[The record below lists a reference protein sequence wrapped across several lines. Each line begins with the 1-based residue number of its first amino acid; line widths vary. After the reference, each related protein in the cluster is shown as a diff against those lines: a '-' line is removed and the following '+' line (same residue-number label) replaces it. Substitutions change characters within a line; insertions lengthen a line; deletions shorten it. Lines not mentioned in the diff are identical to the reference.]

1 MMRNIAINGQ
11 FTARKMTGQ
20 ERFAY
25 EVVACLDSL
34 VRTDDNIKL
43 VIPENAVNIP
53 VLQNIE
59 IVRFGKARGSL
70 WEQIFFFYYTYKHDC
85 LSLNLCSIMPVLRP
99 GVICIHDISYKVNPL
114 FFKTV
119 YARVSQ
125 VWHKL
130 MFHLAKQFSPVIFTV
145 SEFSKRQMI
154 EVYDYKPE
162 KVVVIPN
169 GWQHFNRIKLLDEN
183 LEDKYPQIRGKE
195 FFFSLSS
202 LAPNKNV
209 DWIFKIAQKH
219 PQYEFLIAGN
229 VQKNFAGK
237 DYREMEQNN
246 VTLIGYISD
255 AEIKTLMSKCKAFI
269 FPSFF
274 EGFGIPPLEAM
285 SVGAEII
292 ISKASCLPEIF
303 EKSVHYIDP
312 FDTNIS
318 LDEIL
323 RSRVA
328 DSSKILQ
335 KYNYKTA
342 AEIIYSH
349 LIKR

>member
-1 MMRNIAINGQ
+1 
-11 FTARKMTGQ
+11 
-20 ERFAY
+20 
-25 EVVACLDSL
+25 
-34 VRTDDNIKL
+34 
-43 VIPENAVNIP
+43 
-53 VLQNIE
+53 
-59 IVRFGKARGSL
+59 
-70 WEQIFFFYYTYKHDC
+70 
-85 LSLNLCSIMPVLRP
+85 
-99 GVICIHDISYKVNPL
+99 
-114 FFKTV
+114 
-119 YARVSQ
+119 
-125 VWHKL
+125 
-130 MFHLAKQFSPVIFTV
+130 
-145 SEFSKRQMI
+145 MI

-269 FPSFF
+269 F

-303 EKSVHYIDP
+303 ENSVHYIDP